1 MDRPLIEQ
9 KLEALRRCV
18 VRIRTRCPA
27 NATLLANDV
36 DAQDI
41 LSLNLTRAVQLSV
54 DIAAHWVA
62 GHAELAAPATMG
74 EAFARLAE
82 GKLIDADL
90 ALRLRKAVGFRNL
103 AVHNYEAI
111 NWDIVFAICQARL
124 PDFEAFAQAVS
135 HELADS

>member
-1 MDRPLIEQ
+1 MDRALIEQ
-9 KLEALRRCV
+9 KLEALRRCIA
-18 VRIRTRCPA
+18 RIQTRCPA
-27 NATLLANDV
+27 SAGLLANDV

-62 GHAELAAPATMG
+62 AHPELSAPATMG

-82 GKLIDADL
+82 GGLIDPDL

-111 NWDIVFAICQARL
+111 DWNIVFAICQGRL

-135 HELADS
+135 QVLAQL